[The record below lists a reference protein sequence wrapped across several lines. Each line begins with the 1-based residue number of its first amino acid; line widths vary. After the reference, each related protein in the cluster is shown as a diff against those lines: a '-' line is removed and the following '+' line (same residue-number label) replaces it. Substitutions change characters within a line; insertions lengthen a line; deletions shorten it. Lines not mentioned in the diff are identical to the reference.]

1 MSVFAIAGNENFTL
15 VEDAAGVFQNLQT
28 SFEQSVESKIG
39 KLTVYDEN
47 FAKEVIGLGTIFTV
61 TGYAPDN
68 FGTTA
73 KDGGV
78 FLNIL
83 PHNKPA
89 TSVDDKQLLHL
100 PDGARIIAMR
110 ITNNGTTI
118 TGTTGSTIN
127 IDCQGWAAGAPT
139 GSRLANGTPTGAGE
153 VDAIGVNSPAGVK
166 FWPAKHTVTGGGT
179 FTYPDPATPGKEQA
193 VTVNVSLSQMT
204 LGTVGEDQGRD
215 DLTPPNSVLVTPTTR
230 EVGVLVNNQSLTGGD
245 LAVKLWYIAPTEVP
259 GDRP

>member
-1 MSVFAIAGNENFTL
+1 MSVSAIAGNENFTL
-15 VEDAAGVFQNLQT
+15 VENAAGVFQNLQT
-28 SFEQSVESKIG
+28 SFEQSVESKIE

-47 FAKEVIGLGTIFTV
+47 FAKEVVGLGTIFTV

-73 KDGGV
+73 KNGGV

-83 PHNKPA
+83 PQNKPA

-118 TGTTGSTIN
+118 TGTSGSTID
-127 IDCQGWAAGAPT
+127 IDCQGWTAGAIS
-139 GSRLANGTPTGAGE
+139 GNRLANDTPTGAGG
-153 VDAIGVNSPAGVK
+153 ATGVNSPAGVK
-166 FWPAKHTVTGGGT
+166 FWPAKHTVTASST
-179 FTYPDPATPGKEQA
+179 FNYNAGEPTTST
-193 VTVNVSLSQMT
+193 VTTTINGPEMT
-204 LGTVGEDQGRD
+204 LGTVGEDQGRE
-215 DLTPPNSVLVTPTTR
+215 DLSPPNSVVVTPTTR
-230 EVGVLVNNQSLTGGD
+230 EVGVLVNNESLTAGD

>member
-47 FAKEVIGLGTIFTV
+47 FAKEVVGLGTIFTV

-68 FGTTA
+68 FGTTS

-83 PHNKPA
+83 PHNKSA

-118 TGTTGSTIN
+118 TGTAGSTIN
-127 IDCQGWAAGAPT
+127 IDCQGWAAGAPI
-139 GSRLANGTPTGAGE
+139 GNRLANGTPTGAGAVE
-153 VDAIGVNSPAGVK
+153 AIGVNSPAGVK
-166 FWPAKHTVTGGGT
+166 FWPAKHTVTATST
-179 FTYPDPATPGKEQA
+179 FNYDMNSPADS
-193 VTVNVSLSQMT
+193 TVATVINGPEMT

-230 EVGVLVNNQSLTGGD
+230 EVGILVNNQSLTGGD

>member
-47 FAKEVIGLGTIFTV
+47 LAKEVVGLGTIFTV

-73 KDGGV
+73 KDDGV

-118 TGTTGSTIN
+118 TGTTGSTID
-127 IDCQGWAAGAPT
+127 IDCQAWTAGAVN
-139 GSRLANGTPTGAGE
+139 GNRLANSTPTGAG
-153 VDAIGVNSPAGVK
+153 ATTGVNSPAGVK
-166 FWPAKHTVTGGGT
+166 FWPAKHTARASGT
-179 FTYPDPATPGKEQA
+179 FTYPADTSQGVVQ
-193 VTVNVSLSQMT
+193 TVIVNADLPQMT
-204 LGTVGEDQGRD
+204 LGTVGEDQARD
-215 DLTPPNSVLVTPTTR
+215 DLTPPNSVVVTSTTR
-230 EVGVLVNNQSLTGGD
+230 EVGVLVKNQSLTGGD